1 MSDTPKTDTNC
12 GWPVGHHGRIESSD
26 LKLSPDGP
34 FVHSSVARQLERENA
49 ALRESLEIEKKRS
62 SYWNDFADNATI
74 LNAQLRADKDRLDW
88 LLDNI
93 SPDSVLWN
101 VNPAEDSMSEGA
113 PDPWRAAIDTAR
125 KRAKP

>member
-1 MSDTPKTDTNC
+1 MSAFTKTLRAC
-12 GWPVGHHGRIESSD
+12 IEYREMVD
-26 LKLSPDGP
+26 KLE
-34 FVHSSVARQLERENA
+34 AENA

>member
-1 MSDTPKTDTNC
+1 MSDTPRTDAAAQLVRATEN
-12 GWPVGHHGRIESSD
+12 GV
-26 LKLSPDGP
+26 L
-34 FVHSSVARQLERENA
+34 VHANFARELERENA
-49 ALRESLEIEKKRS
+49 ALREELEVEKKRS
-62 SYWNDFADNATI
+62 SYWNDFAENATV

-93 SPDSVLWN
+93 SPDSVLFN

>member
-1 MSDTPKTDTNC
+1 MSAEDHFAAFRRVA
-12 GWPVGHHGRIESSD
+12 GGEVE
-26 LKLSPDGP
+26 KL
-34 FVHSSVARQLERENA
+34 REENA
-49 ALRESLEIEKKRS
+49 ALRKSLESEKKLS
-62 SYWNDFADNATI
+62 SYWNSFADNATT

-101 VNPAEDSMSEGA
+101 VNPAEDSMLDGA

-125 KRAKP
+125 KEAQP

>member
-1 MSDTPKTDTNC
+1 MSEDT
-12 GWPVGHHGRIESSD
+12 S
-26 LKLSPDGP
+26 KLLNACVEYRAMVDK
-34 FVHSSVARQLERENA
+34 LEAENA

-62 SYWNDFADNATI
+62 SYWNDFADNATT

-113 PDPWRAAIDTAR
+113 PDPWRSAIDTAR